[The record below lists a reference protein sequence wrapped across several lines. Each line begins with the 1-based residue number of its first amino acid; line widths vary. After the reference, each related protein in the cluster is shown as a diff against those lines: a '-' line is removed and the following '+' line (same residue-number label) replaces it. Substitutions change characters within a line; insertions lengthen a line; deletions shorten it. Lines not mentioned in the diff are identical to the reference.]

1 MKIRPANAPRL
12 AFAVTAALLL
22 AAPVF
27 GLAQAERNV
36 TFRAISC
43 RGAID
48 DLAYA
53 NGGELERFSVDSGGF
68 SETLRYR
75 GPPKLRFYRLPPRIE
90 DDARALG
97 ERIPDTPAAA
107 YDLSPEADHFLIVFL
122 TGFGGDESDGIR
134 VLGVPADLPDFPP
147 EYVKI
152 WNFTED
158 PVALALDD
166 SRHELGPR
174 ESKLLYEKA
183 EGPGDDAA
191 EIAFGRALDVRMA
204 ARSGDAWR
212 QIYRSRW
219 SISGQNRLLV
229 FVYPFPGSERPRIKT
244 ITEFLPEERAESRTS
259 D

>member
-36 TFRAISC
+36 TFR
-43 RGAID
+43 AID

-183 EGPGDDAA
+183 EGPGDDA
-191 EIAFGRALDVRMA
+191 
-204 ARSGDAWR
+204 WR